1 VIGASECIAASGLF
15 TLGHGTA
22 TADALSDLIRKAAIE
37 SIVDIRTVPKS
48 RRHPQFWRE
57 EMERWVPA
65 QTGSAY
71 VWRPALGGFRKV
83 DPNSRNV
90 ALRHP
95 SFRAYADY
103 METGAFSVAL
113 KDLLARATAA
123 RVAILCSET
132 VWWRCHRRLISDAA
146 SLLHGVSVRH
156 LMHDGKLRP
165 HIPTAGVRVADT
177 SQLCYD
183 VLFESDDLAP

>member
-1 VIGASECIAASGLF
+1 VGSRTRELL

-22 TADALSDLIRKAAIE
+22 TAARFAELVRNAAIA

-57 EMERWVPA
+57 EMQRWVPET
-65 QTGSAY
+65 TGSAY
-71 VWRPALGGFRKV
+71 LWEPALGGFRKG
-83 DPNSRNV
+83 DCNSDNV

-103 METGAFSVAL
+103 METEAFAHAL
-113 KDLLARATAA
+113 SALLASVEATCT
-123 RVAILCSET
+123 AIVCSET

-146 SLLHGVSVRH
+146 SLLHGVRVLH

-165 HIPTAGVRVADT
+165 HIPTAGVRVTEAGM
-177 SQLCYD
+177 LRYD
-183 VLFESDDLAP
+183 VLS